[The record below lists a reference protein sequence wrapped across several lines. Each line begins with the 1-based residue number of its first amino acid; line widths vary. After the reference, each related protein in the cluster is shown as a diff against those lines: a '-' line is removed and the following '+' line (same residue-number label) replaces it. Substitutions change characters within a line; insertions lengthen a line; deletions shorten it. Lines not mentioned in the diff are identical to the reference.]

1 MLPPPPK
8 KKEFLSELKYQKL
21 TKDDF
26 IMEKKMYNPTSTVPE
41 ELIQKYTA
49 ISSTENTQNPKV
61 IYEIFIGGASMAF
74 FIFKWIF

>member
-1 MLPPPPK
+1 
-8 KKEFLSELKYQKL
+8 
-21 TKDDF
+21 
-26 IMEKKMYNPTSTVPE
+26 MYNPTSTVPE